1 MGDEGTVIGER
12 DTGCLC
18 SFHPALHFPQV
29 QHTAAA
35 VNDER
40 IALQSF
46 GIFGKLTA
54 ADKVKIQSFAGVLP
68 YPAGQFDSADV
79 LALSMVG
86 AAFTNQNFIAVC
98 QIFEMMCAAGCS
110 VQNSFEPCHKY
121 GKGGQSGFRR
131 NYIFYLFEVLTVG
144 NHQFRRLTEG

>member
-1 MGDEGTVIGER
+1 MGDESTVIGER
-12 DTGCLC
+12 DAGCLR
-18 SFHPALHFPQV
+18 SFHPALHFTPV

-40 IALQSF
+40 IALQFF
-46 GIFGKLTA
+46 GIFGKLA
-54 ADKVKIQSFAGVLP
+54 SAGKVKIQSFAGVLP

-98 QIFEMMCAAGCS
+98 QVLEIMGAVCRS

-121 GKGGQSGFRR
+121 GKGG
-131 NYIFYLFEVLTVG
+131 
-144 NHQFRRLTEG
+144 